1 MGRKLKRCRIAKILS
16 YTKISIRFFKDRE
29 VRAFW
34 DEQNAKWWFSVLD
47 IVALLTDQDDYTKT
61 RNYWKYLK
69 AKLKKEKN
77 ELVSATT
84 QLKLLASDGKR
95 YLTDMLDYTGIVAL
109 GKEFPSKKANRFIEW
124 FTYSDESIDG
134 KSKKKAYALFES
146 SFIKSIEVGTT
157 KGLQQIHA
165 YLFGG
170 LYDFA
175 GQIRQKNISK
185 GNFQFAVSRFLGDT
199 LKQIEAM
206 PETTFDEIVNKYVEM
221 NIAHPFMDGNGRTTR
236 IWLDLM
242 LKKRLKRCVDWSK
255 ISKQDYMNAMI
266 LSPTKS
272 SVLKTL
278 LEKALTAKINDLEM
292 FMKGIDYSYYYE
304 END

>member
-1 MGRKLKRCRIAKILS
+1 MSNA
-16 YTKISIRFFKDRE
+16 KISIRFFDDRE
-29 VRAFW
+29 VRAVW

-47 IVALLTDQDDYTKT
+47 IVALLADQNDYTKT

-69 AKLKKEKN
+69 AKLKKEN
-77 ELVSATT
+77 SELVSATT

-95 YLTDMLDYTGIVAL
+95 YLTDMLDYAGIIAL
-109 GKEFPSKKANRFIEW
+109 GKEFPGKKANRFIEW
-124 FTYSDESIDG
+124 FTFSDESIDG
-134 KSKKKAYALFES
+134 KSKTKAYAMFES
-146 SFIKSIEVGTT
+146 SFINNIEVGTT

-175 GQIRQKNISK
+175 GQIRQKSISK
-185 GNFQFAVSRFLGDT
+185 GGFQFAVSRFLGDT

-206 PETTFDEIVNKYVEM
+206 PEATFNEIVNKYVEM
-221 NIAHPFMDGNGRTTR
+221 NIAHPFMEGNGRSAR
-236 IWLDLM
+236 IWLDLI
-242 LKKRLKRCVDWSK
+242 LKKRLKNCVDWSK
-255 ISKQDYMNAMI
+255 ISKQDYMNAMM
-266 LSPTKS
+266 LSPTQS
-272 SVLKTL
+272 NALKTL
-278 LEKALTAKINDLEM
+278 LEKALTTKINDREM